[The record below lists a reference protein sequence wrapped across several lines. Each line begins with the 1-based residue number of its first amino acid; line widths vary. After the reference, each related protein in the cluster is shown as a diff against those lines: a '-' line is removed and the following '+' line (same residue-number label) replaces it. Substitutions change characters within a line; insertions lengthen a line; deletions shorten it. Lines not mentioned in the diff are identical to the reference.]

1 MTAQRIIVLGAGV
14 IGTTTAYKL
23 AMDGHDVT
31 VIDAEDGV
39 AMMTSYANAGLVAPG
54 HAFAWASP
62 AAPGMML
69 RSQWRGDQAIRL
81 KLRPSWRQWKWMAR
95 FLREC
100 TAERARSN
108 TATKADLCRFSQL
121 HLHGIVAESGISYD
135 GETGGLI
142 YFYRNAAGYK
152 AASRKADL
160 LRSNGTK
167 VEELSPREMVGRD
180 PGLAKAESLVAG
192 ALFAPGD
199 ESGDAHLFTRALADV
214 ARDKGVD
221 FRFNTRIRRLV
232 RSGDSITRV
241 ETDKGD
247 VTADAYVLCL
257 GVNSPELVRPLGIDL
272 PIYPVR
278 GYSVTIPITDRA
290 AAPRMGGIDEDN
302 LLAYCPMG
310 DRLRITATAEIAGYD
325 RRFKPRDFKIML
337 ERARPLFGEQG
348 AGDAQEAFDVAEV
361 TRERPSDPR
370 ILDLDRDLSAVLER
384 RAVHL
389 PDRGGAERARIKEA
403 ERVLESPPKLRLK
416 RSLELS
422 VRHGGCLTL

>member
-167 VEELSPREMVGRD
+167 VEELSPRQMVGRD

-325 RRFKPRDFKIML
+325 RRFKPRDFKVML
-337 ERARPLFGEQG
+337 ERARPLFDHCADFTKPKYWVGLRPMTPNG
-348 AGDAQEAFDVAEV
+348 IPVVDRSPIDNLWLNVGHGHMGWTMASGCAAITADIIAGRTPNHD
-361 TRERPSDPR
+361 
-370 ILDLDRDLSAVLER
+370 I
-384 RAVHL
+384 
-389 PDRGGAERARIKEA
+389 RGLAYG
-403 ERVLESPPKLRLK
+403 
-416 RSLELS
+416 
-422 VRHGGCLTL
+422 HG